1 MNISLPNI
9 NVFKNIVKE
18 HMNDDVVSPL
28 FKQHCKV
35 KVTDKQANAE
45 SSQPW
50 FNLECYETRQ
60 IFYRTL
66 NEYINNNSEEH
77 RSSMVS
83 VRSQYKQCLRSD
95 KKQTAKLT

>member
-28 FKQHCKV
+28 FKRHCKV

-50 FNLECYETRQ
+50 FNLE
-60 IFYRTL
+60 F
-66 NEYINNNSEEH
+66 
-77 RSSMVS
+77 
-83 VRSQYKQCLRSD
+83 
-95 KKQTAKLT
+95 